1 MASPVRKSPQFVSR
15 ANYRGTRFHKPTE
28 PFMSAKVVENSSI
41 SGLDVCIPKIQFLS
55 RCVAHQVLGF
65 KTQGHF
71 DGFSETSTPTRVT
84 RFRKGISLN
93 LIQSLVI
100 TLT

>member
-1 MASPVRKSPQFVSR
+1 
-15 ANYRGTRFHKPTE
+15 
-28 PFMSAKVVENSSI
+28 MSAKVVENSSI
-41 SGLDVCIPKIQFLS
+41 SGLDVCIPKILFFLS
-55 RCVAHQVLGF
+55 RCIAHQVLGF

-71 DGFSETSTPTRVT
+71 DGFSETFTPTRVT
-84 RFRKGISLN
+84 RFRKGISLD